1 MDIYS
6 QRSRWKI
13 LLALAAVAFMSF
25 ILIYTWNITSKLAK
39 REKATVEMFKILSEE
54 INKVDE
60 NLYTNEASTTDDND
74 DNDDDLLMIS
84 LLMERVNHIP
94 VIFESDTGELK
105 GYNLNGESDE
115 AVSNQELLRKR
126 LEDFTDNEYLEG
138 IGYASKVHYNNT
150 QLYDR
155 LLLFPYLTLLFASL
169 FVGLGYYLFNS
180 ARNAEQS
187 RVWAGMA
194 KETAHQLGTPIS
206 AIIAWIEH
214 LKLELEDKGQLE
226 IVDELRNDVTRLE
239 LVADR
244 FSKIGSEPDLTKKPI
259 VDQLQECIEY
269 MDRRAPKRVSFEF
282 ENSIMT
288 PFAMINSHLFNWVI
302 ENIYRNAL
310 DSMDGT
316 GSITTKVY
324 EEGDSLAIDIQDT
337 GKGIPSSKFK
347 TIFQPGYS
355 TKTRGWGL
363 GLSLAKR
370 IIENYHKGKIFVK
383 DSKVDHGT
391 TFAIRLPKI

>member
-1 MDIYS
+1 MDIYN

-13 LLALAAVAFMSF
+13 LLALAALAFMSF
-25 ILIYTWNITSKLAK
+25 ILIYTWNITSRLAE
-39 REKATVEMFKILSEE
+39 RELKTVEMFKILSTEMNKTMEVEE
-54 INKVDE
+54 LDE
-60 NLYTNEASTTDDND
+60 DLTTFS
-74 DNDDDLLMIS
+74 S
-84 LLMERVNHIP
+84 LIDKVNHIP

-105 GYNLNGESDE
+105 GFNLNGESDE
-115 AVSNQELLRKR
+115 SITDQEFLRKR
-126 LEDFTDNEYLEG
+126 IEDFKDNEPLEG
-138 IGYASKVHYNNT
+138 IGYAAKVHFNNT
-150 QLYDR
+150 KLYDQ
-155 LLLFPYLTLLFASL
+155 LTLFPYLTLLFSSL

-214 LKLELEDKGQLE
+214 LKLELQDKGQLE

-244 FSKIGSEPDLTKKPI
+244 FSKIGSEPDLTKTPI
-259 VDQLQECIEY
+259 VNQLQECIEY

-282 ENSIMT
+282 ENSVPV
-288 PFAMINSHLFNWVI
+288 PFAMINSHLFNWVV

-310 DSMDGT
+310 DSMDNT
-316 GSITTKVY
+316 GSITTRLY
-324 EEGDSLAIDIQDT
+324 EDGDSLAIDIQDT

-391 TFAIRLPKI
+391 TFAIRLPKV

>member
-13 LLALAAVAFMSF
+13 LLALAAIAFMSF
-25 ILIYTWNITSKLAK
+25 ILIYTWNITSRLAE
-39 REKATVEMFKILSEE
+39 REEATVDMFKLISEE
-54 INKVDE
+54 LHNGEVDDQDI
-60 NLYTNEASTTDDND
+60 T
-74 DNDDDLLMIS
+74 LLS
-84 LLMERVNHIP
+84 LLMDRVNHVP
-94 VIFESDTGELK
+94 VILESDKGELL

-115 AVSNQELLRKR
+115 PISDQEFLRES
-126 LEDFTDNEYLEG
+126 LEDFKDNEPLPG
-138 IGYASKVHYNNT
+138 IGYAANVHFKNT
-150 QLYDR
+150 KLYDQ
-155 LLLFPYLTLLFASL
+155 LTIFPYLTLLFSSL

-244 FSKIGSEPDLTKKPI
+244 FSKIGSEPDLTKTQI
-259 VDQLQECIEY
+259 VDQLKECIVY

-282 ENSIMT
+282 ENSSLA
-288 PFAMINSHLFNWVI
+288 PVAMINSHLFNWVV

-324 EEGDSLAIDIQDT
+324 EDGDSLAIDIQDT
-337 GKGIPSSKFK
+337 GKGIPSSKFR

-383 DSKVDHGT
+383 ESKVDHGT

>member
-1 MDIYS
+1 MDIYN
-6 QRSRWKI
+6 QTSRWKI
-13 LLALAAVAFMSF
+13 LLALAALAFMSF
-25 ILIYTWNITSKLAK
+25 ILIYTWIITSRLAE
-39 REKATVEMFKILSEE
+39 REKDIVGMFKIISSEMFAA
-54 INKVDE
+54 D
-60 NLYTNEASTTDDND
+60 NER
-74 DNDDDLLMIS
+74 DLAAFS

-94 VIFESDTGELK
+94 IIFESEK
-105 GYNLNGESDE
+105 GTLQGWNLNGESD
-115 AVSNQELLRKR
+115 APITDQEFLTKSI
-126 LEDFTDNEYLEG
+126 EDFKGEGYEPLEAL
-138 IGYASKVHYNNT
+138 GYANKVWYKNT

-155 LLLFPYLTLLFASL
+155 LVFFPYLTLLFATL

-180 ARNAEQS
+180 ARNSEQS

-206 AIIAWIEH
+206 AILAWIEH
-214 LKLELEDKGQLE
+214 LKLEVTDENQLE
-226 IVDELRNDVTRLE
+226 IVEELRNDVTRLE

-244 FSKIGSEPDLTKKPI
+244 FSKIGSEPDLSKVQI
-259 VDQLQECIEY
+259 VDQLNECIVY

-282 ENSIMT
+282 ENSVPS
-288 PFAMINSHLFNWVI
+288 PFAMINSHLFNWVV

-310 DSMDGT
+310 DSMDGS
-316 GSITTKVY
+316 GSITTKLY
-324 EEGDSLAIDIQDT
+324 EDGDSLAIDITDT

-383 DSKVDHGT
+383 ESKLDNGT